1 MSSVRIQSLEASLIK
16 NSGRCSFNVA
26 VSIFCEFKLPTAGLS
41 AQLHTTLDRPN
52 SASLSAESFMWLS
65 SKCWYSTSVLGDFL
79 ESSSDFKIWQIA
91 VRRQKVI
98 KAKLVF
104 KSFKLKPKNNL
115 NIQSRLSMRRHS
127 KDIPNREIGGFAILC
142 GSQEFLQQMAGQCS
156 LLKDC
161 EFEVTNFWP
170 SVGEKSEISLRKLFV
185 KTHWRVLIRWF
196 YCCKKFQQ
204 NALN

>member
-1 MSSVRIQSLEASLIK
+1 
-16 NSGRCSFNVA
+16 
-26 VSIFCEFKLPTAGLS
+26 
-41 AQLHTTLDRPN
+41 
-52 SASLSAESFMWLS
+52 
-65 SKCWYSTSVLGDFL
+65 
-79 ESSSDFKIWQIA
+79 
-91 VRRQKVI
+91 
-98 KAKLVF
+98 
-104 KSFKLKPKNNL
+104 
-115 NIQSRLSMRRHS
+115 MRRHS

-170 SVGEKSEISLRKLFV
+170 SVGEKSEIFLRKLFV

-204 NALN
+204 NALNQSQSTQLTGSFNQKSEKSKFWRSNRELFQLAIWLCNEFSFFVQNRMIFSVLLLSLEIAHCSYFPF